1 MQINCVK
8 PNTIASWRKSH
19 DTLYYYMK
27 SYRIQI
33 RHKGWYY
40 DELISGEDEEN
51 ALVNFFL
58 KGFEGKIQPSGYT
71 EPILHKKRLEKKL
84 SN

>member
-1 MQINCVK
+1 
-8 PNTIASWRKSH
+8 
-19 DTLYYYMK
+19 MK

-58 KGFEGKIQPSGYT
+58 KGFEGKIQPKDADPIFLLHG
-71 EPILHKKRLEKKL
+71 EPTWSYCLEK
-84 SN
+84 

>member
-1 MQINCVK
+1 
-8 PNTIASWRKSH
+8 
-19 DTLYYYMK
+19 MK

-58 KGFEGKIQPSGYT
+58 KGFEGKIQPKDQISI
-71 EPILHKKRLEKKL
+71 EL
-84 SN
+84 SYSP